1 MQKMV
6 FEIVESPIPGDP
18 LAALRM
24 QNQAPMTEQEV
35 RACDNAYYNA
45 MEDLVSMHDR
55 NEDRTG
61 TIPDSFLH
69 ALQQEIEG
77 IFGGALGNVEFRHYR
92 VNERGELEEI

>member
-24 QNQAPMTEQEV
+24 QNGPMTEQEV
-35 RACDNAYYNA
+35 RAHDFAYYNA
-45 MEDLVSMHDR
+45 VEDMAFFHDQ

-61 TIPDSFLH
+61 TLPDSFL
-69 ALQQEIEG
+69 ASLKNEIDA
-77 IFGGALGNVEFRHYR
+77 IFGGTLGEVTFRQFR
-92 VNERGELEEI
+92 VNDRGELEEI